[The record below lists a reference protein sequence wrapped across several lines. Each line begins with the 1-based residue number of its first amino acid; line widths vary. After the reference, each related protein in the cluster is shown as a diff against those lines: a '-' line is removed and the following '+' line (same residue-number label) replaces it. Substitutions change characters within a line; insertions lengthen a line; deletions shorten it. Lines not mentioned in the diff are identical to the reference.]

1 MLLAWLVCALHP
13 VPAPIGLD
21 PISSSLVSAPSN
33 DSSHLGWSSE
43 FPNWTSQDHRSDGSD
58 GGGGDGDAP
67 SFQLPPPPS
76 HWGLVQSGMSVRMDS
91 ALLQLALLVEAS
103 KNTVWSTPYPVLFL
117 SNLAAPN
124 RWIRLFATYGQLVAR
139 FHPAVTPTT
148 SPHTLVANVG
158 ASATTPPPLTSS
170 MPTSIPT
177 VSPTPAPTSSPTAPP
192 QRAARFHSAAKP
204 TTSPHTLVANVGAP
218 ATTPPPLTSS
228 LPTSIPTVSPTPA
241 PTSSPTAPPQRTKS
255 GVGTNKVKCSKLC
268 GRGFSTLSGM
278 KRHRFTCTGPTA
290 NEPSVSCGESSS
302 TAQQTAQRESTEL
315 NVQHLLVD
323 GLTKLRVF
331 RHVSDAAITDFKA
344 LVFGVVGHV
353 RHRLQGL
360 LSHGNPVSGLHELL
374 DPVISALNSVRST
387 HLENS
392 VLRADL
398 PIVEPVERVL
408 GWTPLVPFSLR

>member
-1 MLLAWLVCALHP
+1 MKRMSVPAMLLAWLVCALHP

-76 HWGLVQSGMSVRMDS
+76 HGGLVQSGMSVRMDS

-170 MPTSIPT
+170 M
-177 VSPTPAPTSSPTAPP
+177 
-192 QRAARFHSAAKP
+192 
-204 TTSPHTLVANVGAP
+204 
-218 ATTPPPLTSS
+218 
-228 LPTSIPTVSPTPA
+228 PTSIPTVSPTPA